1 MTKRDIM
8 VEIGKILDDAKTALL
23 ATVDGEGRPHMRWL
37 TPTTIRGRSGALY
50 NVTAPNTQKLE
61 QLRANPYVQWM
72 IQTRALDKIVTL
84 NGKINI
90 VENPSIR
97 TEVLEAV
104 GDKLT
109 VFWKIHQQEWEIA
122 VLETII
128 ERATYYLPMKNLKE
142 TVEF

>member
-8 VEIGKILDDAKTALL
+8 TEIGRILDDAKTALL
-23 ATVDGEGRPHMRWL
+23 ATVDEKGRPHMRWL
-37 TPTTIRGRSGALY
+37 TPTVIRGRTGAIY
-50 NVTAPNTQKLE
+50 NVTAPASAKLE
-61 QLRANPYVQWM
+61 QLRANPNVQWM
-72 IQTRALDKIVTL
+72 FQTRALDRIVTV

-109 VFWKIHQQEWEIA
+109 VFWKIHEQEWEVA
-122 VLETII
+122 VLETVI
-128 ERATYYLPMKNLKE
+128 ENATFYLPMKSRKE
-142 TVEF
+142 KVEF

>member
-8 VEIGKILDDAKTALL
+8 AEIGKILDDAKTGLL
-23 ATVDGEGRPHMRWL
+23 ATVDIEGKPHMRWL
-37 TPTTIRGRSGALY
+37 TPAVLRGRMGALY
-50 NVTAPNTQKLE
+50 NVTAPNSVKLE

-72 IQTRALDKIVTL
+72 IQSRALDRIITV

-97 TEVLEAV
+97 NEVLEAV
-104 GDKLT
+104 GDRLR
-109 VFWKIHQQEWEIA
+109 VFWKIHESEWEIC

-128 ERATYYLPMKNLKE
+128 EKATYYLPMKNRKE

>member
-1 MTKRDIM
+1 MTKRDM
-8 VEIGKILDDAKTALL
+8 MAEIGKMLDDAKTGLL
-23 ATVDGEGRPHMRWL
+23 ATVDHEARPHMRWL
-37 TPTTIRGRSGALY
+37 TPAVIRGRIGALY
-50 NVTAPNTQKLE
+50 NITAQDSAKLE

-72 IQTRALDKIVTL
+72 IQTRALDKIITV

-97 TEVLEAV
+97 TEVLETV
-104 GDKLT
+104 GDRLR
-109 VFWKIHQQEWEIA
+109 VFWKIHESDWELV

-128 ERATYYLPMKNLKE
+128 ERATYYLPMKNRKE

>member
-8 VEIGKILDDAKTALL
+8 AEIGKILDDAKTALL
-23 ATVDGEGRPHMRWL
+23 STVDHEGRPHMRWL
-37 TPTTIRGRSGALY
+37 TPTTIRGRVGAIY
-50 NVTAPNTQKLE
+50 SVTAPNSAKLD
-61 QLRANPYVQWM
+61 QLRANPFVQWM
-72 IQTRALDKIVTL
+72 FQTRALDKILTV

-109 VFWKIHQQEWEIA
+109 VFWKIHQQEWEVS

-128 ERATYYLPMKNLKE
+128 EKATFYLPMKNHKE

>member
-8 VEIGKILDDAKTALL
+8 AEIGKMLDDAKTALL

-37 TPTTIRGRSGALY
+37 TPAVVRGRVGALY
-50 NVTAPNTQKLE
+50 NVTAPNSTKLE

-72 IQTRALDKIVTL
+72 IQTRALDKIITA

-97 TEVLEAV
+97 TEVLETV
-104 GDKLT
+104 GDRLR
-109 VFWKIHQQEWEIA
+109 VFWKIHESDWELV

-128 ERATYYLPMKNLKE
+128 ERATYYLPMKNKKE

>member
-1 MTKRDIM
+1 MTKRDM
-8 VEIGKILDDAKTALL
+8 MAEIGKMLDDAKTGLL
-23 ATVDGEGRPHMRWL
+23 ATVDHEGRPHMRWL
-37 TPTTIRGRSGALY
+37 TPAVIRGRSGALY
-50 NVTAPNTQKLE
+50 NITAQDSVKLE

-72 IQTRALDKIVTL
+72 IQTRALDKIITV

-104 GDKLT
+104 GDRLR
-109 VFWKIHQQEWEIA
+109 VFWKIHESDWELV

-128 ERATYYLPMKNLKE
+128 ARATYYLPMKNQKE

>member
-8 VEIGKILDDAKTALL
+8 AEIGKILDDAKTGLL
-23 ATVDGEGRPHMRWL
+23 ATVDSEGKPHMRWL
-37 TPTTIRGRSGALY
+37 TPAVLRGRVGALY
-50 NVTAPNTQKLE
+50 NVTAPNSVKLE

-72 IQTRALDKIVTL
+72 IQSRALDRIITV

-97 TEVLEAV
+97 NEVLEAV
-104 GDKLT
+104 GDRLR
-109 VFWKIHQQEWEIA
+109 VFWKIHESEWEIC

-128 ERATYYLPMKNLKE
+128 EKATYYLPMKNRKE

>member
-8 VEIGKILDDAKTALL
+8 AEIGKILDDAKTGLL
-23 ATVDGEGRPHMRWL
+23 ATVDSEGKPHMRWL
-37 TPTTIRGRSGALY
+37 TPAVLRGRVGALY
-50 NVTAPNTQKLE
+50 NVTAPNSMKLE
-61 QLRANPYVQWM
+61 QLRKNPYVQWM
-72 IQTRALDKIVTL
+72 IQSRALDRIITV

-104 GDKLT
+104 GDRLR
-109 VFWKIHQQEWEIA
+109 VFWKIHESEWEIC

-128 ERATYYLPMKNLKE
+128 EKATYYLPMKNLKE

>member
-8 VEIGKILDDAKTALL
+8 AEIGKILDDAKTALL
-23 ATVDGEGRPHMRWL
+23 ATVDREGRPHMRWL
-37 TPTTIRGRSGALY
+37 TPAVIRGRVGALY
-50 NVTAPNTQKLE
+50 NVTAPNSEKLE
-61 QLRANPYVQWM
+61 QLRANPNVQWM
-72 IQTRALDKIVTL
+72 IQTRALDRIITL

-109 VFWKIHQQEWEIA
+109 VFWKIHEQEWEVC
-122 VLETII
+122 VLETVI
-128 ERATYYLPMKNLKE
+128 ENATFYLPMKNRKE
-142 TVEF
+142 KVEF

>member
-8 VEIGKILDDAKTALL
+8 AEIGKILDDAKTGLL
-23 ATVDGEGRPHMRWL
+23 ATVDSEGKPHMRWL
-37 TPTTIRGRSGALY
+37 TPAVLRGRVGALY
-50 NVTAPNTQKLE
+50 NVTAPNSVKLE

-72 IQTRALDKIVTL
+72 IQSRALDRIITV

-97 TEVLEAV
+97 NEVLEAV
-104 GDKLT
+104 GDRLR
-109 VFWKIHQQEWEIA
+109 VFWKIHESEWEIC

-128 ERATYYLPMKNLKE
+128 EKATYYLPMKNWKE

>member
-8 VEIGKILDDAKTALL
+8 TEIGRMLDDAKTALL
-23 ATVDGEGRPHMRWL
+23 ATVDEKGRPHMRWL
-37 TPTTIRGRSGALY
+37 TPTVIRGRTGAIY
-50 NVTAPNTQKLE
+50 NVTAPASAKLE
-61 QLRANPYVQWM
+61 QLRANPNVQWM
-72 IQTRALDKIVTL
+72 FQTRALDRIVTV

-109 VFWKIHQQEWEIA
+109 VFWKIHEQEWEVV
-122 VLETII
+122 VLETVI
-128 ERATYYLPMKNLKE
+128 ENATFYLPMKSRKE
-142 TVEF
+142 KVEF

>member
-8 VEIGKILDDAKTALL
+8 AEIGKILDDAKTGLL
-23 ATVDGEGRPHMRWL
+23 ATVDIEGKPHMRWL
-37 TPTTIRGRSGALY
+37 TPAVLRGRVGALY
-50 NVTAPNTQKLE
+50 NVTAPNSVKLE

-72 IQTRALDKIVTL
+72 IQSRALDRIITV

-97 TEVLEAV
+97 NEVLEAV
-104 GDKLT
+104 GDRLR
-109 VFWKIHQQEWEIA
+109 VFWKIHESEWEIC

-128 ERATYYLPMKNLKE
+128 EKATYYLPMKNRKE

>member
-8 VEIGKILDDAKTALL
+8 AAIGKILDDAKTGLL
-23 ATVDGEGRPHMRWL
+23 APVDNEGKPHMRWL
-37 TPTTIRGRSGALY
+37 TPAVLRGRVGALY
-50 NVTAPNTQKLE
+50 NVTAPNSVKLE

-72 IQTRALDKIVTL
+72 IQSRALDRIITV

-97 TEVLEAV
+97 NEVLEAV
-104 GDKLT
+104 GDRLR
-109 VFWKIHQQEWEIA
+109 VFWKIHESEWEIC

-128 ERATYYLPMKNLKE
+128 EKATYYLPMKNRKE